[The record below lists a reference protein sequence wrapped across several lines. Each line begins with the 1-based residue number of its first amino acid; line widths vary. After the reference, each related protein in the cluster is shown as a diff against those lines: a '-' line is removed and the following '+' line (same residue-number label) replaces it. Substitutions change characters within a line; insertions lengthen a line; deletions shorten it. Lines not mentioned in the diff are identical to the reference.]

1 MLDYHTHTYLCK
13 HADGTPEEYL
23 AAAEKAGLT
32 ELGVSDHCPWPSGYD
47 PRWRMAPAEYP
58 IYEEMI
64 DKLLKTKSPVQ
75 IKYGIEIDWVP
86 GQMDETY
93 ANIAKNG
100 YDYVIGSIHYIEDF
114 PFDDPAVMPVWKI
127 KGKAEWVWKSY
138 YKLMLDFVSEGKFDI
153 IGHFDLPKKFG
164 NRVTESEEI
173 SKTIENILTV
183 AAENKIAIEINT
195 AGLRK
200 PIKEIYPAFDILKKA
215 AKIGVML
222 TFGSDAHHPKDVAA
236 NFADAVKLAKE
247 AGFTHYHSF
256 TQREPTPIPI

>member
-1 MLDYHTHTYLCK
+1 MIDYHTHTYLCK

-58 IYEEMI
+58 IYEKI
-64 DKLLKTKSPVQ
+64 IKKLQKSRSPVQ

-86 GQMDETY
+86 GQMEETY
-93 ANIAKNG
+93 TNIAKIE

-114 PFDDPAVMPVWKI
+114 PFDNPEVLPVWQI
-127 KGKAEWVWKSY
+127 EGKAQWVWENY
-138 YKLMLDFVSEGKFDI
+138 YQLMLDYVSEGKFDI

-164 NRVTESEEI
+164 NIVPESEEI
-173 SKTIENILTV
+173 SRTIDKILEV
-183 AAENKIAIEINT
+183 AADNKIAIEINT

-200 PIKEIYPAFDILKKA
+200 PVKEIYPAFNILQKA
-215 AKIGVML
+215 AKKGVML
-222 TFGSDAHHPKDVAA
+222 TFGSDAHHPQDIAA
-236 NFADAVKLAKE
+236 NFADAVKLAKV
-247 AGFTHYHSF
+247 AGFTHYQSF
-256 TQREPTPIPI
+256 TQRIPTPIPI